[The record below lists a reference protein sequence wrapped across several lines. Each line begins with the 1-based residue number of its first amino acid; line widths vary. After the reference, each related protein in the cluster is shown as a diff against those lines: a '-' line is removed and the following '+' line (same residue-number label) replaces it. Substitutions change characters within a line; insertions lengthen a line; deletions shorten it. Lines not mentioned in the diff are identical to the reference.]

1 MRILPLRRK
10 DVVRIRSSA
19 CEKYPGLC
27 KHLGEGKEGF
37 RLEGDDFEVIVLNN
51 IPALFRYED
60 EDITYPTLVLVKIA
74 GVNSMHYAVVDEG
87 AVKHLLNGANVM
99 APGITEVSDFSKGEV
114 VAVWSPGK
122 KAPLVV
128 GEALMDSK
136 EIMEVRRG
144 KAIKNLHYAGDDIWE
159 LCLEYL
165 RRAKK

>member
-1 MRILPLRRK
+1 MRILPLRKK
-10 DVVRIRSSA
+10 DVVRIRGSA

-27 KHLGEGKEGF
+27 RHLGEGKEGF
-37 RLEGDDFEVIVLNN
+37 RLEGDDFEVIVLNG
-51 IPALFRYED
+51 IPALFRYE
-60 EDITYPTLVLVKIA
+60 EDTIYPTLVLVKIA
-74 GVNSMHYAVVDEG
+74 GINSMPYAVVDEG

-99 APGITEVSDFSKGEV
+99 APGITEVSGFSKGEV
-114 VAVWSPGK
+114 VAVWNPGK

-136 EIMEVRRG
+136 EIMDVRRG
-144 KAIKNLHYAGDDIWE
+144 RAIKNLHYAGDDVWK